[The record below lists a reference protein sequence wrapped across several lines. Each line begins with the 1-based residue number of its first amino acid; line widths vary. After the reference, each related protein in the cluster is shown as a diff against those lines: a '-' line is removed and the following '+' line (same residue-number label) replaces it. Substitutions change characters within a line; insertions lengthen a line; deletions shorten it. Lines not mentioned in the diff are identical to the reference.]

1 METYSSYEISKN
13 YEKELVISQMKKIP
27 ERKKI
32 AHWCQMIQ
40 LVRVYV
46 FDQFFSWINQ
56 LLMDTASKS

>member
-1 METYSSYEISKN
+1 M
-13 YEKELVISQMKKIP
+13 

>member
-32 AHWCQMIQ
+32 AQWAKQQ
-40 LVRVYV
+40 NR
-46 FDQFFSWINQ
+46 
-56 LLMDTASKS
+56 